1 MNPVDKTNLISKKL
15 DYARKT
21 LLLVCNLLD
30 EHNIPYHLEGGTL
43 LGLVRDGDLL
53 PWDGDLDI
61 SIPLEYAG
69 QLEKMKWTF
78 LKIGI
83 KMSTRRS
90 QQTHG
95 PIQKGQLS
103 IFKIKSLANYL
114 VQLVW
119 PKYPSVVLDI
129 FVKVKDDQYT
139 YWQANSKI
147 MRVENRYYESFETIS
162 YRGKQLKVPNQYKA
176 YLTEKYG
183 DWSVVI
189 KEWDCTENELTI
201 VN

>member
-1 MNPVDKTNLISKKL
+1 MKPVDKTNLISKKL

-61 SIPLEYAG
+61 SIPFEYAE
-69 QLEKMKWTF
+69 QVKKMRWPF
-78 LKIGI
+78 GI
-83 KMSTRRS
+83 KISTRRS

-95 PIQKGQLS
+95 PIQIGQLS
-103 IFKIKSLANYL
+103 IFKIKSLSNYL
-114 VQLVW
+114 IQLVW

-129 FVKVKDDQYT
+129 FVKVKDAQYT
-139 YWQANSKI
+139 YWQANSKV
-147 MRVENRYYESFETIS
+147 MRVENRYYNSFETIA
-162 YRGKQLKVPNQYKA
+162 YRGTQLKVPNHYKD

-183 DWSVVI
+183 DWSVVV
-189 KEWDCTENELTI
+189 KEWNCTVNELTI